1 MMSGIK
7 NEVSAIGSLWD
18 KNARMYEKGS
28 GKKARANMNKVVKRL
43 KEYAEDVLDID
54 GPDGGKES
62 MDAYNKAVG
71 EVIDAVREKRIGAM
85 GSFDVF
91 DEGKDTVGEFRKKIL
106 KDLKGLILDAPKLNM
121 IRNLRNNI
129 GEEEAD
135 EWGTF

>member
-1 MMSGIK
+1 
-7 NEVSAIGSLWD
+7 
-18 KNARMYEKGS
+18 
-28 GKKARANMNKVVKRL
+28 MNKVVKRL